1 MVMLVIQK
9 KEYIKSWDEPVRMS
23 SRYTG
28 GYKVSAVEVENE
40 VLIYPAV
47 QECAV
52 IGIPHAEWG
61 EQVCAVCVL
70 KPGKKQFE
78 LADLRAFLKPN
89 LATYKIPAQL
99 KFVDELPRNGSMKIN
114 KKDLLTLFST
124 EQ

>member
-1 MVMLVIQK
+1 
-9 KEYIKSWDEPVRMS
+9 
-23 SRYTG
+23 TG

-70 KPGKKQFE
+70 KPERKQFE

-99 KFVDELPRNGSMKIN
+99 PRNDLMKIN
-114 KKDLLTLFST
+114 KKDLPRDPYESMRNV
-124 EQ
+124 